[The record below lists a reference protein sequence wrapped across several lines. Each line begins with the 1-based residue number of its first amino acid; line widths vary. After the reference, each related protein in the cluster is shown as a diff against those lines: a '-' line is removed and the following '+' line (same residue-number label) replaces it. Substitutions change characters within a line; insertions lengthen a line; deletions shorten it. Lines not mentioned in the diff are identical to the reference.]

1 MYELIIF
8 TFSYSQTINKCNFFV
23 WICGMCNKIKKRK
36 KKQYKTLKIK
46 NMVTII
52 GFTDSVIIIILSLTL
67 PTTL

>member
-8 TFSYSQTINKCNFFV
+8 TFPYSQTINKCNFFV
-23 WICGMCNKIKKRK
+23 WTCGMCNKI
-36 KKQYKTLKIK
+36 KQYKTLKIK
-46 NMVTII
+46 NMVTVI